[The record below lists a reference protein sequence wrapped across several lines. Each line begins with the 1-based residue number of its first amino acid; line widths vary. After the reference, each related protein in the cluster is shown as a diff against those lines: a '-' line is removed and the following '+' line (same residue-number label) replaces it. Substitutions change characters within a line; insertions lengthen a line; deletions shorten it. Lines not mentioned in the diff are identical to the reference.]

1 MRALLAKLILH
12 TTARLPLPLAHFVGV
27 VIGTGLI
34 LIPNRTKRIAAIN
47 IGLCLPELNPAQRR
61 ALVRRSL
68 IEMAKTFTE
77 SGILWLGNERRLEK
91 MIKSVEGEEHIQ
103 NALKKG
109 KGAIFISPHIGN
121 WEVIGLYCSPR
132 YPMISLY
139 RPPRMKALDALIR
152 RGRQRNG
159 SKLAP
164 INAQGIR
171 ALMQM
176 LKANGTTGILPDQ
189 DPRDHGG
196 HFAPFFG
203 IQANT
208 MTLLSRLAQKS
219 QAPTILT
226 YAERLSWGRGFRL
239 HFIPGPEVINS
250 RDLNASVT
258 AVNALVEQ
266 AARHLPAQYQWGYKR
281 FKTRPEGEP
290 PLY

>member
-12 TTARLPLPLAHFVGV
+12 TTALLPLPVAHLIGV
-27 VIGTGLI
+27 VIGSGLI
-34 LIPNRTKRIAAIN
+34 LIPNRSRRIAAIN
-47 IGLCLPELNPAQRR
+47 VGLCFPELTPAQQRS
-61 ALVRRSL
+61 LVRRSL

-77 SGILWLGNERRLEK
+77 SGILWLGNRNRLEK
-91 MIKSVEGEEHIQ
+91 MIRSVEGEEHIKR
-103 NALKKG
+103 ALEG
-109 KGAIFISPHIGN
+109 GRGVIFISPHIGN

-139 RPPRMKALDALIR
+139 RPPRMAALDELIR

-171 ALMQM
+171 ALLQM
-176 LKANGTTGILPDQ
+176 LRANGTTGILPDQ

-208 MTLLSRLAQKS
+208 MTLLSRLAHKS

-226 YAERLSWGRGFRL
+226 YAERLPWGRGFRL
-239 HFIPGPEVINS
+239 HFIPGPEVINGG
-250 RDLNASVT
+250 DIDASVT

-266 AARHLPAQYQWGYKR
+266 AARQLPTQYQWSYKR

-290 PLY
+290 GFY

>member
-12 TTARLPLPLAHFVGV
+12 TTARLPLPVAHLLGV

-34 LIPNRTKRIAAIN
+34 LIPNRTRRIATIN
-47 IGLCLPELNPAQRR
+47 IRLCFPELSLSQQKR
-61 ALVRRSL
+61 LVRQSL

-77 SGILWLGNERRLEK
+77 SGILWLGNSKRLEK
-91 MIKSVEGEEHIQ
+91 MIKSVEGEEHIKR
-103 NALKKG
+103 ALEG
-109 KGAIFISPHIGN
+109 GHGAIFISPHIGN

-164 INAQGIR
+164 ITAQGIR

-176 LKANGTTGILPDQ
+176 LKSNGTTGILPDQ

-208 MTLLSRLAQKS
+208 MTLLSRLAHKS
-219 QAPTILT
+219 RAPTILT

-239 HFIPGPEVINS
+239 HFIPGPEVING
-250 RDLNASVT
+250 RDIDASVT
-258 AVNALVEQ
+258 AINALVEQ
-266 AARHLPAQYQWGYKR
+266 AVRHLPAQYQWGYKR
-281 FKTRPEGEP
+281 FKTRPEGEQP
-290 PLY
+290 IY